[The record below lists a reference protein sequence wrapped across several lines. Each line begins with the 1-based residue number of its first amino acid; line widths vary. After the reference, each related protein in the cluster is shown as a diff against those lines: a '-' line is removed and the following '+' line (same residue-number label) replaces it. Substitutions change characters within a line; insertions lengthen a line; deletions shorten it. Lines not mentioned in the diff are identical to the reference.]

1 MTLRRPS
8 WWRPFCDAPSLLA
21 QISRVVARYERET
34 CLTWLDDRG
43 TESKVLTPEYI
54 QVDARSVE
62 NLIHDLISEDNIEAA
77 VKGLARGSTPGV
89 DGMPLELYRRAV
101 YI

>member
-1 MTLRRPS
+1 MALRRPS
-8 WWRPFCDAPSLLA
+8 WWRPFCDAPSLFA
-21 QISRVVARYERET
+21 QIARVVARHERET

-62 NLIHDLISEDNIEAA
+62 NLISEDNIEAA